1 MSSSINSVIE
11 TQETNDYAIGK
22 HIIER
27 LFNDKLSNIVKRE
40 AYSATDMLF
49 TASTKTRES
58 HYSIE
63 IKSIYKDYY
72 KDEGFILKVSK
83 WLSAIQDSDARE
95 STEGVFALYI
105 VPKYRMWYIYN
116 LRQINLN
123 TAHLENKMIKVTQY
137 ADTQKALT
145 PVILL
150 YTNEAVV
157 SGTY

>member
-1 MSSSINSVIE
+1 MSSTKSVID
-11 TQETNDYAIGK
+11 TQEINDYAIGK
-22 HIIER
+22 DIIEG
-27 LFNDKLSNIVKRE
+27 LFKDKLQNIVKRE
-40 AYSATDMLF
+40 AYANTDMLF

-63 IKSIYKDYY
+63 IKAIYKDYY

-83 WLSAIQDSDARE
+83 WLSAIKDSDARD
-95 STEGVFALYI
+95 STEGVFCLYI
-105 VPKYRMWYIYN
+105 VPKYRRWYIYN

-137 ADTQKALT
+137 ADTPKVLT
-145 PVILL
+145 TVILL

>member
-1 MSSSINSVIE
+1 MSLSTKSVID
-11 TQETNDYAIGK
+11 TQEINDYAIGK
-22 HIIER
+22 DIIEG
-27 LFNDKLSNIVKRE
+27 LFRNKLSNIVKRE

-83 WLSAIQDSDARE
+83 WLSAIQDSDARD

-105 VPKYRMWYIYN
+105 VPKYRRWYIYN

-137 ADTQKALT
+137 ADTPKVLT
-145 PVILL
+145 PIILL

-157 SGTY
+157 SGIY

>member
-27 LFNDKLSNIVKRE
+27 LFKDKFSNTVTRE

-49 TASTKTRES
+49 TASTKSRES

-83 WLSAIQDSDARE
+83 WLAAIQDSDARD
-95 STEGVFALYI
+95 STEGVYALYI
-105 VPKYRMWYIYN
+105 VPKYRRWYIYN
-116 LRQINLN
+116 LRQINLD
-123 TAHLENKMIKVTQY
+123 TAHLENKMLKITQY
-137 ADTQKALT
+137 ADSPKVMT
-145 PVILL
+145 PIILL
-150 YTNEAVV
+150 YTNEAQMT
-157 SGTY
+157 GTY

>member
-1 MSSSINSVIE
+1 
-11 TQETNDYAIGK
+11 
-22 HIIER
+22 
-27 LFNDKLSNIVKRE
+27 
-40 AYSATDMLF
+40 MLF
-49 TASTKTRES
+49 TASTR

-83 WLSAIQDSDARE
+83 WLSAIQDSDARDH
-95 STEGVFALYI
+95 TEGVFALYI
-105 VPKYRMWYIYN
+105 VPKYRRWYIYN

-137 ADTQKALT
+137 ADTQKVLT
-145 PVILL
+145 PIILL

>member
-49 TASTKTRES
+49 TASTKSRES

-83 WLSAIQDSDARE
+83 WLSAIQDSDARD

-105 VPKYRMWYIYN
+105 VPKYRRWYIYN

-137 ADTQKALT
+137 ADTQKVLT
-145 PVILL
+145 PIILL

-157 SGTY
+157 SGGY

>member
-49 TASTKTRES
+49 TASTR

-72 KDEGFILKVSK
+72 KNEGFILKVSK
-83 WLSAIQDSDARE
+83 WLSAIQDSDARD
-95 STEGVFALYI
+95 STEGVFGLYI
-105 VPKYRMWYIYN
+105 VPKYRRWYIYN

-157 SGTY
+157 SGTF

>member
-1 MSSSINSVIE
+1 MSLSTKSVID
-11 TQETNDYAIGK
+11 TQEINDYAIGK
-22 HIIER
+22 DIIEG
-27 LFNDKLSNIVKRE
+27 LFKDKLSNIVKRE
-40 AYSATDMLF
+40 AYANTDMLF

-83 WLSAIQDSDARE
+83 WLSAIQDSDARD

-105 VPKYRMWYIYN
+105 VPKYRRWYIYN

-137 ADTQKALT
+137 ADTPKVLT
-145 PVILL
+145 PIILL

>member
-1 MSSSINSVIE
+1 MSSSTKSVID
-11 TQETNDYAIGK
+11 TQEINDYAIGK
-22 HIIER
+22 GIIEG
-27 LFNDKLSNIVKRE
+27 LFKDKLQNIVKRE
-40 AYSATDMLF
+40 SYANTDMLF

-63 IKSIYKDYY
+63 IKAIYKDYY

-83 WLSAIQDSDARE
+83 WLSAIKDSDARDN
-95 STEGVFALYI
+95 TEGVFALYI
-105 VPKYRMWYIYN
+105 VPKYRRWYIYN

-137 ADTQKALT
+137 ADTPKVMT
-145 PVILL
+145 PIILL
-150 YTNEAVV
+150 YTNEALV

>member
-27 LFNDKLSNIVKRE
+27 LFNEKLSNIVKRE

-49 TASTKTRES
+49 TASTR

-83 WLSAIQDSDARE
+83 WLSAIQDSDARD

-105 VPKYRMWYIYN
+105 VPKYRRWYIYN

-137 ADTQKALT
+137 ADTQKVLT
-145 PVILL
+145 PIILL

>member
-22 HIIER
+22 HIIEG
-27 LFNDKLSNIVKRE
+27 LFKDKLSNIVKRE
-40 AYSATDMLF
+40 AYANTDMLF
-49 TASTKTRES
+49 TASTKSRES

-63 IKSIYKDYY
+63 IKAIYKDYY
-72 KDEGFILKVSK
+72 IDEGFILKVSK
-83 WLSAIQDSDARE
+83 WLAAIKDSDARDHA
-95 STEGVFALYI
+95 EGVYALYI
-105 VPKYRMWYIYN
+105 VPKYRRWYIYN

-145 PVILL
+145 PIILL
-150 YTNEAVV
+150 YTSEAVL
-157 SGTY
+157 SGTF

>member
-1 MSSSINSVIE
+1 MSSSTKSVID
-11 TQETNDYAIGK
+11 TQEINDYAIGK
-22 HIIER
+22 DIIEG
-27 LFNDKLSNIVKRE
+27 LFKDKLQNIVKRE
-40 AYSATDMLF
+40 SYANTDMLF

-63 IKSIYKDYY
+63 IKAIYKDYY

-83 WLSAIQDSDARE
+83 WLSAIKDSDARDN
-95 STEGVFALYI
+95 TEGVFALYI

-137 ADTQKALT
+137 ADTPKVMT
-145 PVILL
+145 PIILL

>member
-1 MSSSINSVIE
+1 MSLSTKSVID
-11 TQETNDYAIGK
+11 TQEINDYAIGK
-22 HIIER
+22 DIIEG
-27 LFNDKLSNIVKRE
+27 LFRNKLSNIVKRE

-49 TASTKTRES
+49 TASTR

-63 IKSIYKDYY
+63 IKAIYKDYY

-83 WLSAIQDSDARE
+83 WLSAIQDSDARD

-105 VPKYRMWYIYN
+105 VPKYRRWYIYN

-137 ADTQKALT
+137 ADTPKVLT
-145 PVILL
+145 PIILL

-157 SGTY
+157 SGIY

>member
-22 HIIER
+22 GIIER
-27 LFNDKLSNIVKRE
+27 LFKDKLSNIVKRE

-49 TASTKTRES
+49 TASTKSRES

-83 WLSAIQDSDARE
+83 WLSAIKDSDARDNA
-95 STEGVFALYI
+95 EGVYALYI
-105 VPKYRMWYIYN
+105 VPKYRRWYIFN
-116 LRQINLN
+116 LRGIELN
-123 TAHLENKMIKVTQY
+123 TSHLENKMIKITQY
-137 ADTQKALT
+137 ADTQKVLT
-145 PVILL
+145 PIILL

>member
-1 MSSSINSVIE
+1 MSSSTKSVID
-11 TQETNDYAIGK
+11 TQEINDYAIGK
-22 HIIER
+22 DIIEG
-27 LFNDKLSNIVKRE
+27 LFKDKLQNIVKRE
-40 AYSATDMLF
+40 AYANTDMLF

-63 IKSIYKDYY
+63 IKAIYKDYY

-83 WLSAIQDSDARE
+83 WLSAIKDSDARDN
-95 STEGVFALYI
+95 TEGVFALYI

-137 ADTQKALT
+137 ADTPKVMT
-145 PVILL
+145 PIILL

>member
-63 IKSIYKDYY
+63 IKSIYKDY
-72 KDEGFILKVSK
+72 
-83 WLSAIQDSDARE
+83 
-95 STEGVFALYI
+95 
-105 VPKYRMWYIYN
+105 N
-116 LRQINLN
+116 LREINLN

-137 ADTQKALT
+137 ADTQKVLT
-145 PVILL
+145 PIILL

>member
-1 MSSSINSVIE
+1 MSSTKSVID
-11 TQETNDYAIGK
+11 TQEINDYAIGK
-22 HIIER
+22 DIIEG
-27 LFNDKLSNIVKRE
+27 LFKNKLQNIVKRE
-40 AYSATDMLF
+40 AYANTDMLF

-72 KDEGFILKVSK
+72 KEEGFILKVSK
-83 WLSAIQDSDARE
+83 WLSAIKDSDARD

-105 VPKYRMWYIYN
+105 VPKYRRWYIYN
-116 LRQINLN
+116 LREINLN

-137 ADTQKALT
+137 ADTPKVMT
-145 PVILL
+145 PIILL

>member
-1 MSSSINSVIE
+1 MSVCSNSVIE
-11 TQETNDYAIGK
+11 TQEINDYAIGK
-22 HIIER
+22 HIIEG
-27 LFNDKLSNIVKRE
+27 LFKDKLQNIVKRE
-40 AYSATDMLF
+40 AYANTDMLF

-63 IKSIYKDYY
+63 IKAIYKDYY

-83 WLSAIQDSDARE
+83 WLAAIQDSDARDHA
-95 STEGVFALYI
+95 EGVYALYI
-105 VPKYRMWYIYN
+105 VPKYRRWYIFN
-116 LRQINLN
+116 LREIELN

-137 ADTQKALT
+137 ADSPKVLT
-145 PVILL
+145 PIILL

>member
-49 TASTKTRES
+49 TASTKSRES

-83 WLSAIQDSDARE
+83 WLSAIQDSDARD
-95 STEGVFALYI
+95 STEGVYALYI

-137 ADTQKALT
+137 ADTQKVLT
-145 PVILL
+145 PIILL
-150 YTNEAVV
+150 YTSEAVV

>member
-83 WLSAIQDSDARE
+83 WLAAIQDSDSRD

-137 ADTQKALT
+137 ADTQKVLT

-157 SGTY
+157 SGGY

>member
-27 LFNDKLSNIVKRE
+27 LFNGKLSNIVKRE

-49 TASTKTRES
+49 TASTR

-72 KDEGFILKVSK
+72 KNEGFILKVSK
-83 WLSAIQDSDARE
+83 WLSAIQDSDARD
-95 STEGVFALYI
+95 STEGVFGLYI
-105 VPKYRMWYIYN
+105 VPKYRRWYIYN

-157 SGTY
+157 SGTF